1 MRSIWAVAKNTIA
14 QALRMKVAVLII
26 LLLLVM
32 LPLMAMITE
41 GDGTLKGKLQTF
53 VSYGLSLM
61 SLMLCMF
68 TITISSYILANDIKR
83 KHIFLVVTKPVRRF
97 QIICGKFLGV
107 VLLDIFLLAIFAV
120 MIYSGTKL
128 IPRLS
133 GAGDAEKALVQRQ
146 FFTARKELT
155 SYVDEKKL
163 DTLAMQV
170 YMRLE
175 KVNQLPETMTKK
187 QVLKELRN
195 QEVLKSRA
203 VEVGTEKAW
212 VFDNVGLLAE
222 GETLFVQFKYEA
234 AVTPPSGKIVG
245 QWAVGD
251 DRQRL
256 KGVGERKTEIYEV
269 PPRRDKTRT
278 MYEFEV
284 PADCV
289 AEDGRVAV
297 IFRNPYVNNTT
308 VMPKDIKLLYRSG
321 SFEGNY
327 IRAVL
332 LVLTRLIFLA
342 ALGVSLST
350 WLSFPVAIFIC
361 IVFFFVGTFYGF
373 IFESFGTL
381 SLNTN
386 VVYSFTI
393 KPLLWLIPKFD
404 GDHNPSQFITF
415 AKLLNTEFL
424 ARVYLVTVFMKS
436 MILLLFGM
444 LIFRRREIARITV

>member
-1 MRSIWAVAKNTIA
+1 MRSIWAIAKNTIA

-32 LPLMAMITE
+32 LPMMAMITE
-41 GDGTLKGKLQTF
+41 GDGSLKGKLQTF

-68 TITISSYILANDIKR
+68 TIAISSYLLANDIKR
-83 KHIFLVVTKPVRRF
+83 KHIFLVVTKPVMRF

-107 VLLDIFLLAIFAV
+107 VLLDIFLLAVFAV

-133 GAGDAEKALVQRQ
+133 DASDAERALVQRQ

-155 SYVDEKKL
+155 SYVDEEKL
-163 DTLAMQV
+163 DTLAMRA
-170 YMRLE
+170 YLRLE

-187 QVLKELRN
+187 QILKELRN

-212 VFDNVGLLAE
+212 VFDNVGPLGD
-222 GETLFVQFKYEA
+222 GETLFIQFKYEA
-234 AVTPPSGKIVG
+234 ATTPPSGKIVG

-256 KGVGERKTEIYEV
+256 KGIEEWKTEIYSV
-269 PPRRDKTRT
+269 QRRDKTRT
-278 MYEFEV
+278 LGEFEV

-297 IFRNPYVNNTT
+297 MFKNPYVNNTT

-350 WLSFPVAIFIC
+350 WLSFPVAIFVC

-373 IFESFGTL
+373 IFESFGTM
-381 SLNTN
+381 SLNAN
-386 VVYSFTI
+386 VVYSLTI

-404 GDHNPSQFITF
+404 GDHNPSQFIIS
-415 AKLLNTEFL
+415 AKLLNTELL
-424 ARVYLVTVFMKS
+424 ARIYLVTVFMKS